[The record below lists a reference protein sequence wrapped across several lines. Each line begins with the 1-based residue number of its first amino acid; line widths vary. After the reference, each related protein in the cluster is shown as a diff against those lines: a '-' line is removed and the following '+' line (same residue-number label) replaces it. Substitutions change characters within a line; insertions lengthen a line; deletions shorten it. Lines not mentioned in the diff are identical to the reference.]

1 MKNLIY
7 YTVGFMTIYEDL
19 FIMSLKSLEKFYNN
33 DFDVL
38 VICNETNKI
47 GIQKKLNSKIPI
59 QFLTVDCHQK
69 KDSSK
74 NKLKIHQFDKLNEYE
89 KVIFCDCDILW
100 FDSPNK
106 IFDVIEP
113 NKINFSE
120 ENGYIT
126 EQYWGLKLLNHE
138 EIIKYNKKPVK
149 GVNAGFFSFYS
160 NMGNVFSEI
169 EKFMDEN
176 ITKINVCWEQP
187 YLNVYLHRNDLIS
200 RTLNNHINHHVKDN
214 DIPNKTVSHFSGSPG
229 AGKGK
234 LNKMERFLEKNKI

>member
-7 YTVGFMTIYEDL
+7 YTVGFISFYEDL
-19 FIMSLKSLEKFYNN
+19 FIMSLNSLEKFYNN
-33 DFDVL
+33 DFEIL
-38 VICNETNKI
+38 VICNETNKL
-47 GIQKKLNSKIPI
+47 GIEKKLDSKIPVH
-59 QFLTVDCHQK
+59 FLTVDCPQK
-69 KDSSK
+69 RDSSQ
-74 NKLKIHQFDKLNEYE
+74 NKLKIHRFDKLNEYE

-126 EQYWGLKLLNHE
+126 DQYWGLKLLNHD
-138 EIIKYNKKPVK
+138 EIVEYKKRPVK

-160 NMGNVFSEI
+160 NMGNIFSEI
-169 EKFMDEN
+169 DNFMNQN
-176 ITKINVCWEQP
+176 IFKINVCWEQP